1 MAREAA
7 PKTRMQKSG
16 RGHTY
21 YLDGEWCPG
30 VTTILSNGIP
40 KGGLIGWASK
50 IPAEVVAN
58 GLTVAKSETTGKTH
72 IVADELMAELRA
84 WQDSRTGKDVV
95 KWGDHTPLP
104 RSAVADAI
112 ASLRFRDL
120 DAAANKGT
128 EVHKLAERLA
138 HGEEVE
144 VPEELAGHVRSYL
157 RFLEEWQPYDALIE
171 RVIVNRRWRYMGKLD
186 MIARFDNLPD
196 WLAERIGSTSGTGLL
211 DVKTSRS
218 GIFSEV
224 ALQLEAYRRGET
236 MLEGRE
242 EVPMPAID
250 FVAAI
255 HVRTDGYDVYAFDI
269 ETERRPTTFDIFL
282 YAKQVGDWLDW
293 KSGPSATIKSPSL
306 HPRKPDVGNFGRI
319 ITDMSTAEEANR

>member
-1 MAREAA
+1 VARNAA

-21 YLDGEWCPG
+21 FLDGEWCPG

-58 GLTVAKSETTGKTH
+58 GLTVAKSEATGKTH
-72 IVADELMAELRA
+72 ILADELLAELRQ

-104 RSAVADAI
+104 RAAVADAL

-120 DAAANKGT
+120 DEASGKGT
-128 EVHKLAERLA
+128 AVHGLAERLA
-138 HGEEVE
+138 RGEEIE
-144 VPEELAGHVRSYL
+144 VPEALAGHVRSYL
-157 RFLEEWQPYDALIE
+157 QFLDEWQPYDALLE
-171 RVIVNRRWRYMGKLD
+171 RVIINRRWRYMGKLD
-186 MIARFDNLPD
+186 MIATFDNLPD
-196 WLAERIGSTSGTGLL
+196 WIAERIGSTTGTGLL
-211 DVKTSRS
+211 DIKTSRS
-218 GIFSEV
+218 GIFAEV

-236 MLEGRE
+236 MLDGAE
-242 EVPMPAID
+242 EVPMPEID

-255 HVRTDGYDVYAFDI
+255 HVRADGYDVYGFDI
-269 ETERRPTTFDIFL
+269 VTDRRPSTFDIFL

-293 KSGPSATIKSPSL
+293 KNGPAASIKSPSL
-306 HPRKPDVGNFGRI
+306 HPFRV
-319 ITDMSTAEEANR
+319 TS

>member
-7 PKTRMQKSG
+7 PKTRIQKSG
-16 RGHTY
+16 NGHTY

-30 VTTILSNGIP
+30 VTSILSAGLP
-40 KGGLIGWASK
+40 KPALVGWASK
-50 IPAEVVAN
+50 VPAEVVAN
-58 GLTVAKSETTGKTH
+58 GLTVMKSETTGKTH
-72 IVADELMAELRA
+72 VVADDLMVELRE
-84 WQDSRTGKDVV
+84 WQDSRTGGTVV

-104 RSAVADAI
+104 RGAVADAI
-112 ASLRFRDL
+112 GSLRFRDL
-120 DAAANKGT
+120 DAAARKGT
-128 EVHKLAERLA
+128 TVHSLAQRLA
-138 HGEEVE
+138 HGEEIE

-157 RFLEEWQPYDALIE
+157 RFLEEWQPYDALTE

-186 MIARFDNLPD
+186 MIARFDNLPE

-211 DVKTSRS
+211 DIKTSRS
-218 GIFSEV
+218 GIFSDV

-236 MLEGRE
+236 MLEGRD

-293 KSGPSATIKSPSL
+293 KKGPSSTIKSPAL
-306 HPRKPDVGNFGRI
+306 RGGHRVQP
-319 ITDMSTAEEANR
+319 

>member
-16 RGHTY
+16 RGHSY
-21 YLDGEWCPG
+21 FLDGEWCPG

-58 GLTVAKSETTGKTH
+58 GLTVAKSEATVKTQ
-72 IVADELMAELRA
+72 IVADELIAELRQ
-84 WQDSRTGKDVV
+84 WQESRTGKDVV

-120 DAAANKGT
+120 DEASGKGT
-128 EVHKLAERLA
+128 DVHNLAEKLA

-144 VPEELAGHVRSYL
+144 VPEHLAGHVRSYL
-157 RFLEEWQPYDALIE
+157 RFLDEWQPYDALTE

-186 MIARFDNLPD
+186 MIATFENLPE
-196 WLAERIGSTSGTGLL
+196 WIAERIGSTTGTGLL
-211 DVKTSRS
+211 DIKTARS
-218 GIFSEV
+218 GIFSDV

-242 EVPMPAID
+242 EVPMPPID

-255 HVRTDGYDVYAFDI
+255 HVRADGYDVIAFDI

-293 KSGPSATIKSPSL
+293 KSGPSSTIKSPSL
-306 HPRKPDVGNFGRI
+306 HPRK
-319 ITDMSTAEEANR
+319 AEA